1 MKRQKTMPVFP
12 ISFVEKVD
20 EYKERFPKYNYRD
33 LVSIE
38 QISFLEKENTTIY
51 DKAKDIIE
59 NSFSKLPDDIE
70 KFKNHIYFFDALI
83 YELIE
88 YYNSWNRSLFNDL
101 RNSVAIEIK
110 ELGFR
115 DEQMISELKRLKD
128 EFNSGWFAEREYIDW
143 RKKVNIKFSLRLKPI
158 TGCPKRIL
166 ELEILDFLAKQ
177 MKALSEKNMDIVY
190 FYIVILEYRLRQ
202 LKEIE
207 EKEKQR
213 ELRRYYKK
221 MEKDNEAKNRYSD
234 F

>member
-20 EYKERFPKYNYRD
+20 KYKESFAKYNYMGV
-33 LVSIE
+33 LSME

-51 DKAKDIIE
+51 DKAKHIIE

-70 KFKNHIYFFDALI
+70 QFKNHIYFFDLLI

-88 YYNSWNRSLFNDL
+88 SANFSNNMLFTGL
-101 RNSVAIEIK
+101 RQSVAREIK

-115 DEQMISELKRLKD
+115 DEQMITELKRLKD
-128 EFNSGWFAEREYIDW
+128 ELNSGWFAEREYVDW

-166 ELEILDFLAKQ
+166 ELEILDYLAKQ
-177 MKALSEKNMDIVY
+177 AKALSENNMDFVY
-190 FYIVILEYRLRQ
+190 FYISILEFKLSQ
-202 LKEIE
+202 LKEIQ
-207 EKEKQR
+207 EKEEQR

-221 MEKDNEAKNRYSD
+221 IEKENEAKNRYSD

>member
-20 EYKERFPKYNYRD
+20 KYKESFAKYDYMGV
-33 LVSIE
+33 LSME

-51 DKAKDIIE
+51 DKAKHIIE
-59 NSFSKLPDDIE
+59 NSFSKLPEDKE
-70 KFKNHIYFFDALI
+70 EFKNHIYFFDLLI
-83 YELIE
+83 YELVKSA
-88 YYNSWNRSLFNDL
+88 NSSNNMLFTGL
-101 RNSVAIEIK
+101 RQSVAIEIK

-115 DEQMISELKRLKD
+115 DEQMITELKRLKD
-128 EFNSGWFAEREYIDW
+128 EFNSGWFAEREYVDW

-166 ELEILDFLAKQ
+166 ELEILNYLAKQ
-177 MKALSEKNMDIVY
+177 AKALSENNMDFVY
-190 FYIVILEYRLRQ
+190 FYICVLEFKLSQ

-221 MEKDNEAKNRYSD
+221 MEKENEAKNRYSD

>member
-20 EYKERFPKYNYRD
+20 EYKERFPKHNYRD
-33 LVSIE
+33 ILSIE

-51 DKAKDIIE
+51 DKAKYIIE

-70 KFKNHIYFFDALI
+70 QFKNHIYFFDALI
-83 YELIE
+83 YEVIE
-88 YYNSWNRSLFNDL
+88 YYNSWNRSLFNNL
-101 RNSVAIEIK
+101 RYSVAIEIK
-110 ELGFR
+110 QLGFR
-115 DEQMISELKRLKD
+115 DEQMITELKRLKD
-128 EFNSGWFAEREYIDW
+128 EFNSGWFAEREYVDW
-143 RKKVNIKFSLRLKPI
+143 RKKVNIKLALRLKPI

-166 ELEILDFLAKQ
+166 ELEILNSLAKQ
-177 MKALSEKNMDIVY
+177 SKALSENDMDMVY
-190 FYIVILEYRLRQ
+190 FYIRILEFRLSQ

-207 EKEKQR
+207 EKEEQR

-221 MEKDNEAKNRYSD
+221 MEKENEAKNRYSD